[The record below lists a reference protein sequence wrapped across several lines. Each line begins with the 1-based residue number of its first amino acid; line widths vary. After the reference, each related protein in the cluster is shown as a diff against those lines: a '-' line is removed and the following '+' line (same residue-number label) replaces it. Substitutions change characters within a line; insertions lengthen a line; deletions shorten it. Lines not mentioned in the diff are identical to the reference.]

1 MIDTH
6 QHLLNPKRFNYAW
19 AKDFPALQGELG
31 LEQYRAASVD
41 CGIEG
46 TVFMEVDVDEAQS
59 GDEARHFCGLA
70 DDLASGILGV
80 VAAGRPE
87 QEGFEAYLV
96 RITHP
101 KLKGIRRVL
110 HTQPDAVSQSSC
122 FRENVRA
129 LAGRGL
135 SFDLCVLERQLPLA
149 VELADACPDVTFVLD
164 HCGVPDIAANSP
176 DLWKIRISELALRT
190 NVVCK
195 VSGICVYASESQRTV
210 QGLFPW
216 FAHVLK
222 AFGWE
227 RLLWG
232 GDWPVCT
239 LAVPL
244 SDWITATHDLL
255 DLAKASP
262 CERQA
267 FLEDNA
273 KRIYRL

>member
-6 QHLLNPKRFNYAW
+6 QHLLYPQRFSYSW

-31 LEQYRAASVD
+31 FEQYRAAAAG

-46 TVFMEVDVDEAQS
+46 TVFMEADVDQAQS
-59 GDEARHFCGLA
+59 GDEARHFCRLA
-70 DDLASGILGV
+70 DDPSSGILGV

-87 QEGFEAYLV
+87 QEGFEAYLDL
-96 RITHP
+96 ITHP

-110 HTQPDAVSQSSC
+110 HTQPDAVSKSSR

-129 LAGRGL
+129 LGGRGL

-149 VELADACPDVTFVLD
+149 VELVDACPDVTFILD

-176 DLWKIRISELALRT
+176 DLWKTGISELALRT

-195 VSGICVYASESQRTV
+195 VSGISVYASESQRTA

-216 FAHVLK
+216 FAHVLQ
-222 AFGWE
+222 AFGWD

-239 LAVPL
+239 LAVPFAC
-244 SDWITATHDLL
+244 WISVTHDLL

-262 CERQA
+262 SERQA
-267 FLEDNA
+267 FLKDNA